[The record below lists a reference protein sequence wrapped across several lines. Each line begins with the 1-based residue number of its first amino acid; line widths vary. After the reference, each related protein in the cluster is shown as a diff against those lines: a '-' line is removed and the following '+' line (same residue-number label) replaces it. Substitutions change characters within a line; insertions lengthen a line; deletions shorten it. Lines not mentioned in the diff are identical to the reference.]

1 MPTATARVMPPEP
14 TLDEQLVHRCRL
26 GDRAAFAE
34 LVHRHQGRVFGLC
47 LRWLGDRVAAEEI
60 AQDTFLSAWRALPGF
75 RAEARFDTWLR
86 RIAVNKCKN
95 RKVYGFRRGYGLH
108 DSIDVLPDEDRPRL
122 QLVHGGP
129 AADAGIHRDQAD
141 AIVRS
146 ALAALPDEQRA
157 IVVLRDVEDLDYDEI
172 ADILEIPRGTVKS
185 RLHRART
192 ALALVLSAR
201 LNREDVF

>member
-14 TLDEQLVHRCRL
+14 TLDELLVHRCRL
-26 GDRAAFAE
+26 GDRAAFSE
-34 LVHRHQGRVFGLC
+34 LVGRHQDRIYGLC
-47 LRWLGDRVAAEEI
+47 LRWLGDPVAAEEL

-95 RKVYGFRRGYGLH
+95 RRVYGHRRGHGLH

-129 AADAGIHRDQAD
+129 AADAGVYRDEAD

-146 ALAALPDEQRA
+146 ALAALPADQRA

-172 ADILEIPRGTVKS
+172 ADALEIPRGTVKS
-185 RLHRART
+185 RLHRARA
-192 ALALVLSAR
+192 ALAVVLSAR